1 MQFTVKRLE
10 IENFRS
16 IQTKITLDIKPGL
29 FSIEGINMDEPA
41 SKNGCGKSSLIS
53 ALYWCLTGSA
63 LTNEVLADEV
73 VNIKT
78 GKDCRVTV
86 YIDSNQGEIKIMR
99 TRKDSELGNS
109 LFLEIAN
116 QDLSCHKIADTQQ
129 RINQLIKIPFDLL
142 HSTIMMTS
150 DMKSAF
156 SELSPQ
162 QRIQALESIR
172 DYSVWDKVRDEA
184 NKDIKEYNKEIQ
196 DAKLNA
202 SSLEGSLN
210 THLQLLN
217 KTQAELANLQNT
229 FNLQSIENQIA
240 MNQSEIKK
248 LETEKDQLLLEK
260 NAVANQTF
268 PDTSELNK
276 KLEDIMTEAN
286 SLKNTNRDSEYKKRD
301 IEREIQIID
310 KWFKEDR
317 CPTCGRLLERDE
329 KTISQ
334 KTADKQKYEAQII
347 EINKAI
353 TETEQKINNKRQEWS
368 KVSTELNGLDK
379 VKKEAYDKERTINQK
394 IDQIGITI
402 NRYTQD
408 NIKLMATRD
417 NHNKELEK
425 LSQTIQEH
433 TNKTQELSLN
443 IKNLTV
449 TIESL
454 EKKRS
459 LSDYF
464 YKLLGGKGELRP
476 YLLNK
481 DVEYLNSCMQK
492 YIARFFKNTD
502 VTLRVNGA
510 AIDILINSG
519 GIQKNI
525 SSLSGGEKKRLNLAI
540 QLALYDLIKSTS
552 QVSFN
557 LLWLDEIE
565 TQLDPLGC
573 QQLIEIIEDKSDEV
587 ESTFWITNNSMVSE
601 NIPNKI
607 ICKKIMGKTEIFE
620 Q

>member
-1 MQFTVKRLE
+1 M
-10 IENFRS
+10 
-16 IQTKITLDIKPGL
+16 
-29 FSIEGINMDEPA
+29 
-41 SKNGCGKSSLIS
+41 
-53 ALYWCLTGSA
+53 
-63 LTNEVLADEV
+63 
-73 VNIKT
+73 
-78 GKDCRVTV
+78 
-86 YIDSNQGEIKIMR
+86 
-99 TRKDSELGNS
+99 NS
-109 LFLEIAN
+109 
-116 QDLSCHKIADTQQ
+116 
-129 RINQLIKIPFDLL
+129 
-142 HSTIMMTS
+142 
-150 DMKSAF
+150 
-156 SELSPQ
+156 
-162 QRIQALESIR
+162 
-172 DYSVWDKVRDEA
+172 
-184 NKDIKEYNKEIQ
+184 
-196 DAKLNA
+196 
-202 SSLEGSLN
+202 
-210 THLQLLN
+210 
-217 KTQAELANLQNT
+217 
-229 FNLQSIENQIA
+229 
-240 MNQSEIKK
+240 
-248 LETEKDQLLLEK
+248 
-260 NAVANQTF
+260 
-268 PDTSELNK
+268 
-276 KLEDIMTEAN
+276 
-286 SLKNTNRDSEYKKRD
+286 
-301 IEREIQIID
+301 
-310 KWFKEDR
+310 
-317 CPTCGRLLERDE
+317 
-329 KTISQ
+329 
-334 KTADKQKYEAQII
+334 
-347 EINKAI
+347 
-353 TETEQKINNKRQEWS
+353 
-368 KVSTELNGLDK
+368 LDK

-417 NHNKELEK
+417 NHNKELER

-443 IKNLTV
+443 IKTLTL

>member
-16 IQTKITLDIKPGL
+16 VQTKITLDIKPGL

-86 YIDSNQGEIKIMR
+86 YIDSNQGEIKITR

-240 MNQSEIKK
+240 INQSEIKK

-260 NAVANQTF
+260 NAIANQTF

-286 SLKNTNRDSEYKKRD
+286 GLKNTNRDSEYKKRD

-353 TETEQKINNKRQEWS
+353 TETEQKITNKRQEWS

-394 IDQIGITI
+394 IDQIGISI

-449 TIESL
+449 TIENL